1 MKISIIGGGHVGATC
16 AFLVAQKELGDVV
29 LVDIVEGL
37 PIGTVLDMM
46 QSSSVEKFGK
56 KVHGTNSFKDI
67 CDSNLVVV
75 TAGLARKP
83 GMTRFDLL
91 AKNSTIIKS
100 VIENIVKFAPDS
112 MIIMVTN
119 PLDIM
124 TYLSFKVSGFEKNRV
139 FGMSGVLDSARFK
152 YFIADELDVSIDDI
166 SGLVIGDH
174 SESMVPLPRF
184 SSVSGIP
191 LVELLSEAKIDRII
205 ERTKKGGAE
214 IVAYLKNGSA
224 FYAPAASAV
233 KMVEAVVKDKKEIL
247 PACVYL
253 EGEYGLTDICLGV
266 PVKIGKDGAE
276 KIIELDLNSKE
287 KSALDESVKSIK
299 ESIDNISYLFTN
311 S

>member
-1 MKISIIGGGHVGATC
+1 VKISIIGGGHVGATC